1 MPGLVLNPVAAKL
14 GDGTQQ
20 PNNVYGVQGEQ
31 IDADIHGQYWNAA
44 VRKNVYKFLQ
54 DSIAIPTVAATVAS
68 KFALY
73 NPPSSGVIAEILFTD
88 MGQDVATTVVNTYG
102 WYASWGAVAQANLT
116 VLTAGVAGTDVVT
129 ARVADTPAPQCIPY
143 KAITYTVIP
152 VRVDLILAIP
162 AVTAVG
168 VYVLQKAHNGTLL
181 LPPGGL
187 ISLLCTT
194 TAEGAGANSAAVTWA
209 EWPFI

>member
-1 MPGLVLNPVAAKL
+1 MPGLVLNPVNAKL

-31 IDADIHGQYWNAA
+31 IDSDIHGQYYNAA

-54 DSIAIPTVAATVAS
+54 DGVVLASVAATAAS

-73 NPPSSGVIAEILFTD
+73 NPPSSGVIAEVMFTD
-88 MGQDVATTVVNTYG
+88 LGQDVVTLVVNTFG

-116 VLTAGVAGTDVVT
+116 TLTAGAVGTDVISGRT
-129 ARVADTPAPQCIPY
+129 GDTPAPQCIAY
-143 KAITYTVIP
+143 KAITYTVAP
-152 VRVDLILAIP
+152 VRVDLVATFP
-162 AVTAVG
+162 ATGATG
-168 VYVLQKAHNGTLL
+168 IFVLQKAHNGTLL

-187 ISLLCTT
+187 ISLMVS
-194 TAEGAGANSAAVTWA
+194 TAVEGAGSSSAMVTWA
-209 EWPFI
+209 EWPYL

>member
-1 MPGLVLNPVAAKL
+1 MPGLVLNPVNAKL

-31 IDADIHGQYWNAA
+31 LDADIHGTYWNAA
-44 VRKNVYKFLQ
+44 VRKNVYRFMQ
-54 DSIAIPTVAATVAS
+54 DSVVLPTVAATAAS

-73 NPPSSGVIAEILFTD
+73 NPTGSGVIAEILFTD
-88 MGQDVATTVVNTYG
+88 IGQDVATEVVNIYG
-102 WYASWGAVAQANLT
+102 WYASWGATAQANLT
-116 VLTAGVAGTDVVT
+116 VLTAGVALTDVVS
-129 ARVADTPAPQCIPY
+129 ARVGDTPAPQVIAY

-152 VRVDLILAIP
+152 VLVDIVEAMGATTITQM
-162 AVTAVG
+162 AV
-168 VYVLQKAHNGTLL
+168 LSKAHNGTLL

-187 ISLLCTT
+187 ISLLCST

-209 EWPFI
+209 EWPYL